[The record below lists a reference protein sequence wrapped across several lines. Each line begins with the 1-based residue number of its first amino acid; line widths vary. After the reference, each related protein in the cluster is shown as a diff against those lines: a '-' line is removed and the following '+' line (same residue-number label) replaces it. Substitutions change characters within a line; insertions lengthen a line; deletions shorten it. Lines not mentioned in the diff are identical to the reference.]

1 MKKIKNLFWSLTRG
15 FLWVLFFLFIIW
27 FFNNHFV
34 KFDILRFLGHY
45 FNRWALQFFSNLFAT
60 FEFYTRE
67 VVVVTLPVA
76 VVYLFRA
83 SFSEKVGDIITN
95 SNETVRDNEGTLIQ
109 ISDFLRRALKYGRTE
124 EEVLRGLLVATY
136 KGEFK
141 EKLFSDEPQPT
152 EHEIAMTDLARKV
165 QDKSLSQ
172 EQLNE
177 AINTLKKENAKVCE
191 MFGNSPAEKTE
202 DLIMFFISNPQWKG
216 FGSKQIGSISID
228 MTFDKKMRPLATEL
242 VTEKS
247 LIGNLSWHEQRF
259 NDFFPEKD
267 LPETFDELRKK
278 FPVEFQH
285 FLRVDPQEYELIRTW
300 QEIFQSKTS
309 IFLQDFKKM
318 KISGKT
324 FKVWLKRFL
333 NGDFD

>member
-1 MKKIKNLFWSLTRG
+1 MFQLEIKAASWLNTIVSEHATIFLALFGYVVKEIFWNVSLSISRAYR
-15 FLWVLFFLFIIW
+15 WDFITI
-27 FFNNHFV
+27 NKVAHLV
-34 KFDILRFLGHY
+34 SKE
-45 FNRWALQFFSNLFAT
+45 FS
-60 FEFYTRE
+60 
-67 VVVVTLPVA
+67 LP
-76 VVYLFRA
+76 
-83 SFSEKVGDIITN
+83 KD
-95 SNETVRDNEGTLIQ
+95 D
-109 ISDFLRRALKYGRTE
+109 
-124 EEVLRGLLVATY
+124 VLRGLLVATY

-267 LPETFDELRKK
+267 LPETFDELRKN

-324 FKVWLKRFL
+324 FKVWLKRF
-333 NGDFD
+333 